1 VQEKNN
7 NGILII
13 VLLAISTIL
22 VLFFPKIYDYI
33 NSFSMPEV
41 ENFEEEKEN
50 ENEKEIDE
58 SILETIHYPLMRT
71 SIYDQNTYYS
81 LDKFNI
87 SSLSNNDILLNA
99 FLDIHEGNM
108 TSYESTGWCTLVSK
122 QFNKTYLELRIKNI
136 LGNKINYTLENFYV
150 PEDSDSNYTGTWNY
164 DSANNRFIY
173 VGLCESK
180 VTNIKYYDLEELIK
194 LEYENDDIN
203 AYYYVGFAKVV
214 DNNYTIYKDANMTV
228 ELTKGTFTTLDNLN
242 KIFEGLDKK
251 NKNIY
256 KYTFKN
262 TLCTYNEYCLYQGEW
277 INEL

>member
-1 VQEKNN
+1 LDVPIKSTEEFIQFLEKVQALNLTEDGKT
-7 NGILII
+7 
-13 VLLAISTIL
+13 V
-22 VLFFPKIYDYI
+22 
-33 NSFSMPEV
+33 
-41 ENFEEEKEN
+41 
-50 ENEKEIDE
+50 
-58 SILETIHYPLMRT
+58 YPVGFAGA
-71 SIYDQNTYYS
+71 DNW
-81 LDKFNI
+81 
-87 SSLSNNDILLNA
+87 SSLAEFGADLC
-99 FLDIHEGNM
+99 G
-108 TSYESTGWCTLVSK
+108 Y
-122 QFNKTYLELRIKNI
+122 KTHY
-136 LGNKINYTLENFYV
+136 
-150 PEDSDSNYTGTWNY
+150 YTGTWNY